1 MEKYC
6 RKCNILLVCNINTY
20 SPQDK
25 ILDKICRDCD
35 NRESKIREQKR
46 KEKDPVFKEK
56 LYLRQLIHQNTFK
69 NNKWSKRSN
78 IREILGLGN
87 MEEWLTYLESKF
99 KDGMTWDNYGD
110 WQLDHIV
117 ELHTASTIEE
127 LYKLQHH
134 TNIQPLWKKD
144 NMKKSPSTRN
154 TLRNTLTEQ
163 EYKEYYLKK
172 NREYYHANP
181 EYWKKR

>member
-25 ILDKICRDCD
+25 ILDKICRTCD
-35 NRESKIREQKR
+35 NKDTVQRYKKRREI
-46 KEKDPVFKEK
+46 DPVFKEK
-56 LYLRQLIHQNTFK
+56 IYLRQLIYNNTFRRK
-69 NNKWSKRSN
+69 KWSKRSK
-78 IREILGLGN
+78 IREILGLEN
-87 MEEWLTYLESKF
+87 MGDWLTYLESKF
-99 KDGMTWDNYGD
+99 KGGMTWDNYGD

-134 TNIQPLWKKD
+134 TNIQPLWKED

-154 TLRNTLTEQ
+154 TLRNTLTKQ
-163 EYKEYYLKK
+163 ELRDHK
-172 NREYYHANP
+172 NKWWRE
-181 EYWKKR
+181 WDQKRRARSKTS

>member
-1 MEKYC
+1 M
-6 RKCNILLVCNINTY
+6 CNINTY
-20 SPQDK
+20 SSQGK
-25 ILDKICRDCD
+25 ILDKICKDCD
-35 NRESKIREQKR
+35 NRETTRRKKER
-46 KEKDPVFKEK
+46 KEEDPVFKEK
-56 LYLRQLIHQNTFK
+56 LRVRQLIQRSTFGK
-69 NNKWSKRSN
+69 TSWTIKSG
-78 IREILGLGN
+78 IRELLGVDSKQ
-87 MEEWLTYLESKF
+87 EWLDILESKF
-99 KDGMTWDNYGD
+99 RDGMTWDNYGD

-127 LYKLQHH
+127 LHEINHH

-144 NMKKSPSTRN
+144 NMKKSPGTRN